1 MNIFLIL
8 LSSIMCYFFTKK
20 IYRRLIVNYPNY
32 ASEYSQYINA
42 LAIIVN
48 FLLQFK
54 FLNKLNTVNFFM
66 YGTFKQLLVP
76 ICIMSII
83 VISSC
88 LAISSAVDIL
98 TYELPDE
105 LNLLVG
111 ISIIPIAFF
120 LYSGLSILTGIA
132 IFIIYFLLAIFTNS
146 FGMGDVKL
154 SLAIGMGLKF
164 SLLFKFIFFAFLFA
178 SIFSILKIATKKANL
193 KSEIAFGPYIV
204 LSFILLF

>member
-1 MNIFLIL
+1 
-8 LSSIMCYFFTKK
+8 
-20 IYRRLIVNYPNY
+20 
-32 ASEYSQYINA
+32 
-42 LAIIVN
+42 
-48 FLLQFK
+48 
-54 FLNKLNTVNFFM
+54 M